1 MAEGGLSEQR
11 FEERGES
18 SYGES
23 VLGRKTSLCKGPEAR
38 KSLEFLGTME
48 EAVVAGVRVRGH
60 GAREVMGPQCR
71 TLSDIVRAMGAFEGF
86 E

>member
-1 MAEGGLSEQR
+1 MKNEEKAVMGKVFWAERLACAKDQRQERAWSFWGLWR
-11 FEERGES
+11 R
-18 SYGES
+18 
-23 VLGRKTSLCKGPEAR
+23 LLW
-38 KSLEFLGTME
+38 LEW
-48 EAVVAGVRVRGH
+48 RVRGH